1 MIIFDLDGTLWE
13 TIEATYIAA
22 NIIVEKHKELKK
34 ISKETIIKGMGL
46 NSLENASNYIPYIP
60 AEIGIKYMKEI
71 SETTS
76 EIINEK
82 NVCIYSGVEE
92 TIKKL
97 SKDYKLGIITNNRD
111 EYAETFLR
119 ISNLEKYFTDY
130 MGAASYDITK
140 GEAIKKMVEKYQ
152 EKENYY
158 VGDIK
163 KDHEATVYAGIEF
176 IHAKYGFEPNLNSKL
191 SIKNIKELPDLLK
204 KESNK

>member
-46 NSLENASNYIPYIP
+46 SSLENASNYIPYIP
-60 AEIGIKYMKEI
+60 AKIGIKYMKEI
-71 SETTS
+71 SQKTS

-82 NVCIYSGVEE
+82 NVVIYDGAIE
-92 TIKKL
+92 TLKEL
-97 SKDYKLGIITNNRD
+97 SKEYKIGIITNNRD
-111 EYAETFLR
+111 EYAKTFLR

-140 GEAIKKMVEKYQ
+140 GEAIKEMVKKYK

-163 KDHEATVYAGIEF
+163 KDQEATMYAGIKF
-176 IHAKYGFEPNLNSKL
+176 IHAKYGFEPNLKSEL
-191 SIKNIKELPDLLK
+191 SIDKIQDLPKIIKK
-204 KESNK
+204 Q

>member
-46 NSLENASNYIPYIP
+46 STQENATNYIPYIP
-60 AEIGIKYMKEI
+60 AKQGIKYMKEI
-71 SETTS
+71 SQKTS

-82 NVCIYSGVEE
+82 NVVIYDGVIE
-92 TIKKL
+92 TLKEL
-97 SKDYKLGIITNNRD
+97 SKEYKMGIITNNRD
-111 EYAETFLR
+111 EYAKTFLN
-119 ISNLEKYFTDY
+119 ITKLKEYFTDY
-130 MGAASYDITK
+130 MGAASYNITK
-140 GEAIKKMVEKYQ
+140 GEAIKQMVKKYN

-163 KDHEATVYAGIEF
+163 KDQEATMYAGIKF
-176 IHAKYGFEPNLNSKL
+176 IHAKYGFEPNLKSEL
-191 SIKNIKELPDLLK
+191 SIKKIQDLPKILK
-204 KESNK
+204 SNK

>member
-13 TIEATYIAA
+13 TIDATYIAA
-22 NIIVEKHKELKK
+22 NFIVEKHKELKK

-46 NSLENASNYIPYIP
+46 SSLENASNYIPYIP

-71 SETTS
+71 SQKTS

-82 NVCIYSGVEE
+82 NVVIYNGVIE
-92 TIKKL
+92 TLKEL
-97 SKDYKLGIITNNRD
+97 SKEYKIGIITNNRD
-111 EYAETFLR
+111 EYAKTFLR

-140 GEAIKKMVEKYQ
+140 GEAIKEMVKKYK

-163 KDHEATVYAGIEF
+163 KDQEATMYAGIKF
-176 IHAKYGFEPNLNSKL
+176 IHAKYGFEPNLKSEL
-191 SIKNIKELPDLLK
+191 SIDKIQDLPKIIKK
-204 KESNK
+204 Q

>member
-46 NSLENASNYIPYIP
+46 STQENATNYIPYIP
-60 AEIGIKYMKEI
+60 AKQGIKYMKEI
-71 SETTS
+71 SQKTS

-82 NVCIYSGVEE
+82 NVVIYDGVIE
-92 TIKKL
+92 TLKEL
-97 SKDYKLGIITNNRD
+97 SKEYKIGIITNNRD
-111 EYAETFLR
+111 EYAKTFLN
-119 ISNLEKYFTDY
+119 ITKLKEYFTDY
-130 MGAASYDITK
+130 MGSASYNITK
-140 GEAIKKMVEKYQ
+140 GEAIKQMVKKYN

-163 KDHEATVYAGIEF
+163 KDQEATMYAGIKF
-176 IHAKYGFEPNLNSKL
+176 IHAKYGFEPNLKSEL
-191 SIKNIKELPDLLK
+191 SIKKIQDLPKILK
-204 KESNK
+204 SNK